1 MPEQRPSRQELI
13 RRRRRS
19 GFVGRRGELNAFRE
33 NLARDPLGDDYQFFF
48 HVRGNAGVGKT
59 SLLRQWEAVARE
71 QGAATVYLD
80 DGVHSAVEAMAEISD
95 RLGLQGLE
103 LRRFDKLLATFRQR
117 EHEAQSARDTQTTAE
132 DVGAAQPAASLPASV
147 AAQVGLAGLGMVP
160 VVGAFA
166 GAVDPH
172 QVAQGADRLRAVLGA
187 RLRSH
192 DDVRLVMEP
201 VRILTPV
208 FLEEL
213 AEAARRRPRMLL
225 IFDVYERTG
234 PVLDEWLRDIAF
246 GDIHGVLPANVQI
259 VLSGQG
265 LLDTQSWSDWLD
277 LVTEV
282 PLEVF
287 TEEEARSLLA
297 LRGVTDERA
306 VEVVLHLSGRLPVLV
321 HTLAQARPDSDRTVG
336 DPSGTAVERFLK
348 WETDP
353 ARRAAALALALPLQ
367 FDEDIYRVVAPP
379 EASEQYAWV
388 SRLAFVADQTGRC
401 RYHDVVRAPM
411 LRLQRLQSPTRWRAA
426 HELLADTFRTWR
438 TQREESLPSAERW
451 GDAAWREH
459 RYNETYHRLCADPRR
474 ALPHAL
480 TETVHACEHGSAT
493 ARRWTQLL
501 AQAGT
506 DTADEGLQAWGERLT
521 GASRDDTAAVLA
533 ILDTLLAHSG
543 TDTSGQ
549 LRARV
554 VRGRLHRRAERN
566 EAALADL
573 TAALALDPR
582 HDDALVERAFAHE
595 QMGNPAAALADMDEA
610 IRVSPD
616 AWTHVVRGHVNLT
629 AGHRAAALT
638 DFDHALELDPGQEW
652 ARASR
657 AEVYRI
663 EGRYEDAIADLDRAL
678 AIDPEYTWAH
688 AERSRCLSGLQRW
701 DEALHDMARAADLDS
716 ESQWHRAHFAD
727 LLLDLGRHTEALREV
742 DRALTAPYEHG
753 PRDRAWPY
761 ALRAWALHGLGRETE
776 ALADLDRAIS
786 VDDGYTLSYAMRGW
800 LLWEAGRLAEAE
812 RDFDR
817 ALADDQMWPWPFSG
831 RATVRLYAGRYEEA
845 VDDFA
850 RAFTIQFGI
859 TDAENEIA
867 RPLVELLQQHLPAN
881 RTAVTA
887 AIRLGALLT
896 HQMQW
901 PGVTRQAA
909 SVLALRPGLGLLTGG
924 SRILRRVATAL
935 DNPLEGADVKRITW
949 TRKILT
955 PILRAL
961 APWGSP
967 TDREPG

>member
-1 MPEQRPSRQELI
+1 M
-13 RRRRRS
+13 
-19 GFVGRRGELNAFRE
+19 GRRGELNAFRE

-80 DGVHSAVEAMAEISD
+80 DGVHSAVEAMAEIGG

-103 LRRFDKLLATFRQR
+103 LRRFDKLLATLRQR
-117 EHEAQSARDTQTTAE
+117 EHEAQSSRDAQTAAE
-132 DVGAAQPAASLPASV
+132 DAGAQPPAASLPASV
-147 AAQVGLAGLGMVP
+147 AAQVGLAGLGMIP
-160 VVGAFA
+160 VVGALT

-172 QVAQGADRLRAVLGA
+172 QIAQGADRLRAVLGA

-201 VRILTPV
+201 VGVLTPV

-213 AEAARRRPRMLL
+213 AEVARRRPRTVLF
-225 IFDVYERTG
+225 FDVYERTG
-234 PVLDEWLRDIAF
+234 PVLDAWLRDIAF

-265 LLDTQSWSDWLD
+265 RLDARSWTDWLD

-306 VEVVLHLSGRLPVLV
+306 VQVILRLSGRLPVLV

-367 FDEDIYRVVAPP
+367 FDEDVYRAVAPP
-379 EASEQYAWV
+379 EAAEQYAWV
-388 SRLAFVADQTGRC
+388 SRLAFVTDQAGRC

-426 HELLADTFRTWR
+426 HELLAESFRTWR
-438 TQREESLPSAERW
+438 TQREESLPSAEHW
-451 GDAAWREH
+451 SDAAWREH

-474 ALPHAL
+474 ALPDAL
-480 TETVHACEHGSAT
+480 AETVHACEYGSAT
-493 ARRWTQLL
+493 ARRWAQLL

-506 DTADEGLQAWGERLT
+506 DTEDDGLQAWGERLT
-521 GASRDDTAAVLA
+521 GVSRDDSAVVLA
-533 ILDTLLAHSG
+533 VLDTLLAHAG
-543 TDTSGQ
+543 TDTAGQ

-582 HDDALVERAFAHE
+582 HGDALVERAFTHE
-595 QMGNPAAALADMDEA
+595 QMGNAADALSDMDEA
-610 IRVSPD
+610 VRVSPD
-616 AWTHVVRGHVNLT
+616 AWTHVVRGHINLA
-629 AGHRAAALT
+629 AGHRAAALA
-638 DFDHALELDPGQEW
+638 DFDHALELDPEQEW

-688 AERSRCLSGLQRW
+688 AERSRCLRGLERW
-701 DEALHDMARAADLDS
+701 DEALRDMARAADLDS
-716 ESQWHRAHFAD
+716 ESQWHRAYFAD
-727 LLLDLGRHTEALREV
+727 LLLHLGRHTDALWEV
-742 DRALTAPYEHG
+742 DRALAAPYEHG
-753 PRDRAWPY
+753 PRDRAWPH

-776 ALADLDRAIS
+776 ALADLDRAIA
-786 VDDGYTLSYAMRGW
+786 VDDGYTVSFVMRGW
-800 LLWEAGRLAEAE
+800 LLWEAGRLTEAE

-817 ALADDQMWPWPFSG
+817 VLAEDQQWPWPFSG
-831 RATVRLYAGRYEEA
+831 RGVVRLYAGRYEEA
-845 VDDFA
+845 VADFTQ
-850 RAFTIQFGI
+850 AFTVKFGI
-859 TDAENEIA
+859 ADAENEIA
-867 RPLVELLQQHLPAN
+867 RPVVELLRQHLPAN
-881 RTAVTA
+881 RAAVTA

-896 HQMQW
+896 AQEQW

-909 SVLALRPGLGLLTGG
+909 AVLALRPSLGLLTGG

-935 DNPLEGADVKRITW
+935 DNPREGADVKHITW
-949 TRKILT
+949 MRKLLT
-955 PILRAL
+955 PVLRVL
-961 APWGSP
+961 APGGSP
-967 TDREPG
+967 THREPD